1 MDAPETTGYQKLGK
15 RTLWLMMS
23 EQLAPSVIIFLA
35 AAFLT
40 VAQLSGVFAKTMLA
54 SWGIYLVIG
63 AWLIMIFVFLVT
75 FFVTY
80 LVYDNY
86 LFMLDEYA
94 LKIRR
99 GIIGKEEIAI
109 PYRQIQDV
117 DIEQSIGDR
126 MWGVARLVI
135 LTAGREDEKNPDAGT
150 ESEGIFPALARDL
163 AESLQA
169 ELLKRTNIQEV
180 SEEKEEGA
188 AAA

>member
-1 MDAPETTGYQKLGK
+1 MDALGTPGYQKLGK

-23 EQLAPSVIIFLA
+23 EQLAPSVIMLLA

-40 VAQLSGVFAKTMLA
+40 VAQLSGVFSKTILA
-54 SWGIYLVIG
+54 PWGIYLVIG
-63 AWLIMIFVFLVT
+63 AWLITVFVFLIT

-169 ELLKRTNIQEV
+169 ELLKRTNVQKV
-180 SEEKEEGA
+180 SEEKEEGTA
-188 AAA
+188 AG